1 MKLISYCLMLCFF
14 TKKCYNNVIYY
25 KNQESCVMNWSKI
38 IKQLRNK
45 LLLTQV
51 EFAEMLDVS
60 FATINRWE
68 LGKTT
73 PSKKAIAILDI
84 FCKENN
90 INLKE
95 VI

>member
-1 MKLISYCLMLCFF
+1 MEFKDRVLYVRAKL
-14 TKKCYNNVIYY
+14 N
-25 KNQESCVMNWSKI
+25 
-38 IKQLRNK
+38 
-45 LLLTQV
+45 LTQT
-51 EFAEMLDVS
+51 ELAKKLSVS

-73 PSKKAIAILDI
+73 PSKKAIAIFDI

-95 VI
+95 IR